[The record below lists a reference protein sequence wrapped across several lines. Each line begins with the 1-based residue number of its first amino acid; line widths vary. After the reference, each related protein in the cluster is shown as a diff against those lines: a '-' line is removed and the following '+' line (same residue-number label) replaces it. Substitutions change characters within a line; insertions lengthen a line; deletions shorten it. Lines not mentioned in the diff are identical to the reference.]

1 MNRQEPL
8 LLKQQQQQKTENSYL
23 NINKPH
29 APVLSFTKT
38 ETSHIKVLSLIVFL
52 KADKILFLKVEII
65 SLF

>member
-8 LLKQQQQQKTENSYL
+8 LLKKQQQQKTENFYL

-38 ETSHIKVLSLIVFL
+38 ETSHIKVLSLIVFF
-52 KADKILFLKVEII
+52 K
-65 SLF
+65 SR